1 MEILITIDQYKTQV
15 QNILKKDLNSWLT
28 DDDSGLQLSKIID
41 DVLDVSKTKISDKV
55 IQNNIEGV
63 DYLLKYDKI
72 SKSDYDR
79 FISEIKSRKLIHDKD
94 GNWLPINKLNTNYA
108 DISKLLTDLLF
119 NSYLNKKDTSS
130 KKILL
135 KLVYFKNIEEVKDIL
150 LKNKRYLVKLFNK
163 YKEIPNIVEK
173 WKKYTTNIVKLSD
186 IGEETE
192 NKVKSRLESARWVKL
207 YQGGNGDYIDML
219 FSVDLIME
227 HEGWG
232 WTFQVKSSKNGADEF
247 IKKLEKN
254 KNKYRAVDYL
264 IYPVKNNYV
273 IYNLKT
279 KEVIEIPS

>member
-119 NSYLNKKDTSS
+119 NSYLNKKDPSS